1 MREMINISE
10 YVSAELFDTMK
21 RIRDLFPNAWFGG
34 SLGLVVTGLL
44 QREVKDLDVY
54 IDFNPYDYYKL
65 LEEDAQLK
73 FEWGH
78 SNADM
83 CNLAVGVKVPNST
96 VKVDLFYVDKSRC
109 HGTLVDLMVNHRVKE
124 TFQIQSVNYALMAK
138 SAWAMKG
145 ITKHS
150 DDLNTIRLNFNLPII
165 VQKQSHES
173 SHDDLPF

>member
-21 RIRDLFPNAWFGG
+21 RVRDLFPNAWFGG

-54 IDFNPYDYYKL
+54 IDYNPFDYYNV
-65 LEEDAQLK
+65 LEQDAKVK
-73 FEWGH
+73 FVD
-78 SNADM
+78 SSSRADM
-83 CNLAVGVKVPNST
+83 CNLCVAVNFGNSDI
-96 VKVDLFYVDKSRC
+96 KVDLFHVNKERC
-109 HGTLVDLMVNHRVKE
+109 NGTLVDLLVNNRVKE